1 MERRDQVL
9 IGRRSLAATAASTF
23 FMQVQVDERTFLQ

>member
-9 IGRRSLAATAASTF
+9 IGRGRSLNRGLDLLH
-23 FMQVQVDERTFLQ
+23 QVQVDERTFLQ